1 MYELAAFV
9 RYSQGVHKEDA
20 RQHWN
25 GLHGVKVVQIPG
37 VTRYVQN
44 NILEPVEE
52 GSLGT
57 VPFDGYLCQWYPDQ
71 QSVTLAQA
79 SPEWQAVAS
88 DAETFLDPTS
98 VMGPIEEQVVRDG
111 APGTLKVVAVFEPG
125 PAGDDAASKLRKA
138 VLESSRVSRCVENR
152 RVEQADWNLSYGT
165 FSELWMADGR
175 EDVRAIV
182 GRLAVASSGASNRGS
197 GGMSWM
203 AIVEERVVTG

>member
-9 RYSQGVHKEDA
+9 RYPQGVDKEDA

-25 GLHGVKVVQIPG
+25 GVHGVKVVQIPG

-44 NILEPVEE
+44 NILEPVEV

-88 DAETFLDPTS
+88 DAETFIDPTS

-111 APGTLKVVAVFEPG
+111 GSGTLKVVRYSSQAPLAMLPPPSSE
-125 PAGDDAASKLRKA
+125 KLCWSRRESRA
-138 VLESSRVSRCVENR
+138 TSRTGESSRRT
-152 RVEQADWNLSYGT
+152 GT
-165 FSELWMADGR
+165 
-175 EDVRAIV
+175 
-182 GRLAVASSGASNRGS
+182 
-197 GGMSWM
+197 
-203 AIVEERVVTG
+203 